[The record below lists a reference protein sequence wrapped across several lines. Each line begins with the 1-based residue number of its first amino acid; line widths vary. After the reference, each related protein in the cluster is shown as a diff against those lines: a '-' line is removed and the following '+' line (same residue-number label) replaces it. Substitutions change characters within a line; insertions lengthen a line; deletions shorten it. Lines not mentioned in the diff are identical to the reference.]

1 MENSMIEKILQETN
15 PNDYDKD
22 LMLKVVKDSI
32 AFVKN
37 NGLDNVAIA
46 FEELAELEQ
55 VITKEIRGKGNK
67 LDAIEEI
74 CDVLLGMEFLNAVYG
89 IEIDTSIKYSRTEE
103 TSLFVILKQLVVL
116 QEQILDAIL
125 LEDIGGLKNACLE
138 VMHSI
143 ETLKEYFGIN
153 NEDITKMKIFKINRL
168 KERMDN
174 KTLI

>member
-1 MENSMIEKILQETN
+1 MENIMIEKILKETN
-15 PNDYDKD
+15 PNDYDVD
-22 LMLKVVKDSI
+22 FLKTVVKDSI

-74 CDVLLGMEFLNAVYG
+74 CDVILGMEFLNEVYK
-89 IEIDTSIKYSRTEE
+89 INVDTLARYSKTEE
-103 TSLFVILKQLVVL
+103 TSLFSVLKNLVSL
-116 QEQILDAIL
+116 QERILNAIL
-125 LEDIGGLKNACLE
+125 LNDVGGLRNACIE

-143 ETLKEYFGIN
+143 ETLKEHFGIL
-153 NEDITKMKIFKINRL
+153 DDDVTKMKVYKINRL
-168 KERMDN
+168 KERINN

>member
-1 MENSMIEKILQETN
+1 MIEKILQETN

-22 LMLKVVKDSI
+22 LMMKVVKDST

-74 CDVLLGMEFLNAVYG
+74 CDVLLAVNRPNFNKSDYIPCILWG
-89 IEIDTSIKYSRTEE
+89 NRIK
-103 TSLFVILKQLVVL
+103 
-116 QEQILDAIL
+116 
-125 LEDIGGLKNACLE
+125 
-138 VMHSI
+138 
-143 ETLKEYFGIN
+143 
-153 NEDITKMKIFKINRL
+153 
-168 KERMDN
+168 
-174 KTLI
+174 